1 MNIADVDHYFQS
13 SLVDYPKEL
22 CLCINT
28 PYCTNTC
35 FYCFNKE
42 LKNDDPLS
50 FEVMKYGIDKN
61 ITFITAIS
69 LTGGEPLLNPYL
81 QEIVDYA
88 KSLKLK
94 VKLDTSLIGDVTSL
108 PLSVDLINVSIK
120 NYNYLLQIIDKIKWI
135 DEHDLYY
142 EFNIVYHKDFLSD
155 NELIKINKLLEQFNA
170 IINIVEMDTSY
181 CNLKNNPSKKDLVK
195 ACSFFSNTCYI
206 VSRDG
211 GREFIL

>member
-1 MNIADVDHYFQS
+1 
-13 SLVDYPKEL
+13 
-22 CLCINT
+22 
-28 PYCTNTC
+28 
-35 FYCFNKE
+35 
-42 LKNDDPLS
+42 
-50 FEVMKYGIDKN
+50 MKYGIDKN